1 MVHKVG
7 DLIKWYETYAEPDI
21 VKDAGIGIVIN
32 LQKKKYNN
40 NKFMIYTVYRNKIND
55 IMNFH
60 ERDLTTII
68 EGE

>member
-40 NKFMIYTVYRNKIND
+40 NKFMIYTVYRNKTND